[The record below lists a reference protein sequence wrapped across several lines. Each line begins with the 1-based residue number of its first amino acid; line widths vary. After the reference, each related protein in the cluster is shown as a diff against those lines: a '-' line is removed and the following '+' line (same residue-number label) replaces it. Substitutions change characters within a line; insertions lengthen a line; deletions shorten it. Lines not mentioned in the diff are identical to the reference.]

1 MKTIADFEM
10 PSYLKDFLNYA
21 GTIKNKSPNTI
32 LSYFYDLRI
41 FLRFILV
48 HKKNYNKSNFDEIN
62 ICDASLDLIK
72 TVTLNDLY
80 DYITFA
86 LNNRSNSVYARSRK
100 IASIRSFF
108 KYLTNKVN
116 LLDYNPANELES
128 PKIRK
133 SLPKHLNLNESFQLL
148 NSIDGNNYQRDYTM
162 ILFFLTCGLRLSELV
177 GINLNDIKDDK
188 LRVIGKGNKERIV
201 YLNVLCLDAIKEYIA
216 NHRPKDGLI
225 DKNALF
231 ISRNRKRID
240 KRTVEMIVKK
250 FIEKSGLDPERYS
263 THKLRHTAATLM
275 YRNGVDIRALQ
286 EILGHT
292 NLGTTQ
298 IYTHLDDNS
307 LREAMNSNPISKF
320 KKK

>member
-1 MKTIADFEM
+1 MKTVADFEM
-10 PSYLKDFLNYA
+10 PTYLRDFLNYIS
-21 GTIKNKSPNTI
+21 TIKNKSPNTV
-32 LSYFYDLRI
+32 LSYFYDLRVFI
-41 FLRFILV
+41 KFILYQ
-48 HKKNYNKSNFDEIN
+48 KKFNKKINFDEIN
-62 ICDASLDLIK
+62 ICDATLDLIK
-72 TVTLNDLY
+72 TITLSDLY
-80 DYITFA
+80 DYISYT
-86 LNNRSNSVYARSRK
+86 LNNRSNSAYARARK
-100 IASIRSFF
+100 ISGIRTFF

-148 NSIDGNNYQRDYTM
+148 NSIDGNYYQRDYAM
-162 ILFFLTCGLRLSELV
+162 ILIFLTCGLRLSELV

-201 YLNVLCLDAIKEYIA
+201 YLNKLCLDSIKEYIA

-231 ISRNRKRID
+231 ISRNKKRID

-307 LREAMNSNPISKF
+307 LREAMNSNPIGKF

>member
-10 PSYLKDFLNYA
+10 PTYLSDFLNYA

-48 HKKNYNKSNFDEIN
+48 HKKNYNKNNFDEIN
-62 ICDASLDLIK
+62 ICDATLDLIK
-72 TVTLNDLY
+72 IVTLNDLY
-80 DYITFA
+80 DYISFA

-116 LLDYNPANELES
+116 LLEYNPANELDS
-128 PKIRK
+128 PNIRNP
-133 SLPKHLNLNESFQLL
+133 LPKYLNLEECFRLL
-148 NSIDGNNYQRDYTM
+148 NSIDGKYSQRDYTM
-162 ILFFLTCGLRLSELV
+162 ILIFLTCGLRLSELV
-177 GINLNDIKDDK
+177 GININDFKDDK
-188 LRVIGKGNKERIV
+188 LRVVGKGNKERIV
-201 YLNVLCLDAIKEYIA
+201 YLNELCLDAIKEYIA
-216 NHRPKDGLI
+216 NHRPKEGVI